1 MNSES
6 GQRLS
11 MEELKQ
17 RNLPQPP
24 SVPATHPDTPA
35 KQDWDDLMTAV
46 SALYRLESTNGD
58 RLERLEASVGAQEA
72 HARAL
77 SRQVGQLPTR
87 EQMEALAREV
97 AQVRAE
103 LKQAGKKKEISISP
117 PSLESALSVLIWL
130 ALILLGTMVGM
141 VVLQAVWSGLAALWS
156 AVRPLVP

>member
-1 MNSES
+1 MNSGS